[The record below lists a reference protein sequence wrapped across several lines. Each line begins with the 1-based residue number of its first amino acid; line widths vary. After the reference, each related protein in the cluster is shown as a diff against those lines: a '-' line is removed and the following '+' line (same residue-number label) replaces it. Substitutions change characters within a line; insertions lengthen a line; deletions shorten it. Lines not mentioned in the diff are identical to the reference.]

1 MRSCFG
7 ILAVYLSYEYSKA
20 VLGGVAVEKISVFIK
35 GLAAIAA
42 TNCCML
48 TSLYLHGTAMKILAI
63 AASVVY
69 ILVLCI
75 YPCKSKEG
83 GRLGR
88 IHRGSFLMKIFL
100 IAVTADIGLN
110 VYFGLCGRGWKAVLI
125 NCVTA
130 FVMLALMFMIS
141 AWRLYL
147 SSVQLGIRWRALG
160 AVFAFIPVINIII
173 LVHMIRLADDE
184 YTDEVA
190 RIALD
195 KSRAADKICQ
205 TKYPILMVHGVF
217 FRDVKL
223 INYWNRIPAA
233 LEKNGSKI
241 FYGKQQSAD
250 SVANIAAELKAR
262 IDEIVESEGCE
273 KVNII
278 AHSKGGLDAR
288 MAASSCGCGS
298 KIASITTIATPH
310 HGSKTIDKLFA
321 IPRPLWNIA
330 AFAVNNWIRIVGDKK
345 PDFLKLCEDFTTEK
359 MRIFN
364 NNNPD
369 VPGVYY
375 QSFACV
381 MSHPFSDI
389 NLSTA
394 NVVIK
399 HIEGPNDGLVSV
411 DSAIWGETH
420 AILRSN
426 SFRGISH
433 LDAIDLRRHC
443 LTGKQG
449 NGISDICKFYVDLV
463 EDLRERGF

>member
-1 MRSCFG
+1 MRAIMETSC
-7 ILAVYLSYEYSKA
+7 K
-20 VLGGVAVEKISVFIK
+20 
-35 GLAAIAA
+35 
-42 TNCCML
+42 
-48 TSLYLHGTAMKILAI
+48 
-63 AASVVY
+63 
-69 ILVLCI
+69 
-75 YPCKSKEG
+75 
-83 GRLGR
+83 
-88 IHRGSFLMKIFL
+88 
-100 IAVTADIGLN
+100 
-110 VYFGLCGRGWKAVLI
+110 
-125 NCVTA
+125 
-130 FVMLALMFMIS
+130 
-141 AWRLYL
+141 
-147 SSVQLGIRWRALG
+147 
-160 AVFAFIPVINIII
+160 
-173 LVHMIRLADDE
+173 
-184 YTDEVA
+184 
-190 RIALD
+190 
-195 KSRAADKICQ
+195 
-205 TKYPILMVHGVF
+205 TKYPLVLIHGAG
-217 FRDVKL
+217 FRDLKWPV
-223 INYWNRIPAA
+223 YWGRIPSV
-233 LEKNGSKI
+233 LEAQGATI
-241 FYGKQQSAD
+241 YYGLQDCWASIETNAQ
-250 SVANIAAELKAR
+250 VIAER
-262 IDEIVESEGCE
+262 IDEILAESGSE

-449 NGISDICKFYVDLV
+449 NGVSDICKFYVDLV